1 MRTQGRRRLVMLVV
15 AAVAAIGPLG
25 DAASAAPPDEA
36 DFVQEFTRDVYER
49 VGANLVNP
57 DAGSDPNAALFSV
70 NDFALATA
78 PGDPVTWA
86 EWSAATAASRA
97 STIGGPDGP
106 RTDVRIS
113 LRGLIPN
120 GLYSIFWQTTAPDSV
135 HPLCPGV
142 ERLLPL
148 DAVKADASVPDPSS
162 FVADSSGEA
171 EFHGRIGGD
180 LLAAS
185 QVLFSIIYHADGKTY
200 YPLPNKGEF
209 LSQGTDC
216 RSSFGL
222 DALRQLQIGQKW

>member
-1 MRTQGRRRLVMLVV
+1 M
-15 AAVAAIGPLG
+15 
-25 DAASAAPPDEA
+25 
-36 DFVQEFTRDVYER
+36 
-49 VGANLVNP
+49 
-57 DAGSDPNAALFSV
+57 
-70 NDFALATA
+70 
-78 PGDPVTWA
+78 TWA
-86 EWSAATAASRA
+86 EWSAATATSRA
-97 STIGGPDGP
+97 STVGGPDGA

-113 LRGLIPN
+113 LRGLIAN